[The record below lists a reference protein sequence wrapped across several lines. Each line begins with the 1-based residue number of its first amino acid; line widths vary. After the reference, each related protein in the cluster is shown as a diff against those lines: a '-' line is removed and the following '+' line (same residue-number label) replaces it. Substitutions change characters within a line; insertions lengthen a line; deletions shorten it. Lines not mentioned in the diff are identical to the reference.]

1 MLHPAGNLPY
11 VATERGAMFY
21 CDAKH
26 QKKTLKLLLRN
37 VGPPLRALLHVR
49 RPEGGR
55 EGDYLWWWDYAKM
68 IYYYDAGG
76 ADDDVKEQMKKR
88 KLYSELLRRSPWV
101 FDGEIYV

>member
-1 MLHPAGNLPY
+1 MILWMLLPSMGEEVSNCIFFHLYLFVRVLDPAGNLPY

-37 VGPPLRALLHVR
+37 VGSPLRALLHVR

-55 EGDYLWWWDYAKM
+55 EGDHL
-68 IYYYDAGG
+68 
-76 ADDDVKEQMKKR
+76 
-88 KLYSELLRRSPWV
+88 
-101 FDGEIYV
+101 